1 MKSTVSRRD
10 CLRLAAGTAAL
21 PALPRVAW
29 ALDYPARPVHIVVG
43 VAAAGPTDIAARLIA
58 QSLAERLGQNFV
70 VENRTGAATN
80 VATEYVV
87 NSPPDGY
94 TLLTVAPS
102 SAANAT
108 LYEHLN
114 FNFLRDIAP
123 VAGIMRLP
131 GVMVVNESVP
141 AKTVPEFIAYAKA
154 NPHKINM
161 ATAGNG
167 TGPHLFGE
175 LFNWLAGVDLVPVAY
190 RGSAP
195 ALTDLLSGQ
204 CQVMF
209 DALSS
214 PIGYIR
220 AGKVRALAVT
230 TATRSPILPD
240 VPTVGEFVPGYEAI
254 TWFGLGAPKSTPEE
268 IIDKLNKEINTSLA
282 DPKIKEHVAELG
294 AEPLVLTPA
303 GFGKL
308 VADETEKWGKVI
320 RIAKIKPE

>member
-1 MKSTVSRRD
+1 MKSTVSRRV
-10 CLRLAAGTAAL
+10 CLRLAAGAAAL
-21 PALPRVAW
+21 PILSRTAS

-43 VAAAGPTDIAARLIA
+43 VAAAGPTDIAARLIG
-58 QSLAERLGQNFV
+58 QSLSGRLGQNFV

-175 LFNWLAGVDLVPVAY
+175 LFNWLAGVDLVAVAY

-195 ALTDLLSGQ
+195 ALTDLMSGQ

-220 AGKVRALAVT
+220 ADKLRALAVT
-230 TATRSPILPD
+230 TATRSPALPD

-254 TWFGLGAPKSTPEE
+254 TWFGLGAPKSTSEE
-268 IIDKLNKEINTSLA
+268 IIDKLNKEVNAGLA
-282 DPKIKEHVAELG
+282 DPKLKEHMADLG
-294 AEPLVLTPA
+294 SEPLALTPA

-320 RIAKIKPE
+320 KIAKIKPE

>member
-1 MKSTVSRRD
+1 
-10 CLRLAAGTAAL
+10 
-21 PALPRVAW
+21 LPRGAW
-29 ALDYPARPVHIVVG
+29 ALDYPTRPVHIVVG

-58 QSLAERLGQNFV
+58 QSLAERLGQNFI

-114 FNFLRDIAP
+114 FNFLHDIAP

-195 ALTDLLSGQ
+195 ALTDFLSGQ

-240 VPTVGEFVPGYEAI
+240 VPTVGEFVPGYDAI

-282 DPKIKEHVAELG
+282 DPKIKEHMAELG
-294 AEPLVLTPA
+294 AEPLVLTPG

-320 RIAKIKPE
+320 KIAKIKPE

>member
-1 MKSTVSRRD
+1 
-10 CLRLAAGTAAL
+10 
-21 PALPRVAW
+21 LPRGAW
-29 ALDYPARPVHIVVG
+29 ALDYPTRPVHIVVG

-58 QSLAERLGQNFV
+58 QSLAERLGQNFIA
-70 VENRTGAATN
+70 ENRTGAATN

-114 FNFLRDIAP
+114 FNFLHDIAP

-254 TWFGLGAPKSTPEE
+254 TWMGLAHQRARRKKSSTSSTKRSTLASPIPRSKNTWRSWAP
-268 IIDKLNKEINTSLA
+268 NR
-282 DPKIKEHVAELG
+282 
-294 AEPLVLTPA
+294 
-303 GFGKL
+303 
-308 VADETEKWGKVI
+308 WC
-320 RIAKIKPE
+320 

>member
-1 MKSTVSRRD
+1 
-10 CLRLAAGTAAL
+10 
-21 PALPRVAW
+21 LPRGAW
-29 ALDYPARPVHIVVG
+29 ALDYPTRPVHIVVG

-58 QSLAERLGQNFV
+58 QSLAERLGQNFI

-114 FNFLRDIAP
+114 FNFLHDIAP

-161 ATAGNG
+161 ATADNG

-195 ALTDLLSGQ
+195 ALTDFLSGQ

-268 IIDKLNKEINTSLA
+268 IIDKLNKEINASLA
-282 DPKIKEHVAELG
+282 DPKINEHMAELG

-320 RIAKIKPE
+320 KIAKIKPE

>member
-1 MKSTVSRRD
+1 MKLPRRSF
-10 CLRLAAGTAAL
+10 LHLAAGAAAV
-21 PALPRVAW
+21 PTLPRGAS
-29 ALDYPARPVHIVVG
+29 ALDYPARPVHIIVG

-58 QSLAERLGQNFV
+58 QSLSERLGQNFV

-80 VATEYVV
+80 VATEFVV

-114 FNFLRDIAP
+114 FNFIRDVAP
-123 VAGIMRLP
+123 VAGIMRVP
-131 GVMVVNESVP
+131 GVMVVNQSVP

-154 NPHKINM
+154 NPRKINM

-175 LFNWLAGVDLVPVAY
+175 LFNWLAGVELVAVAY

-195 ALTDLLSGQ
+195 ALTDLMGGQ

-220 AGKVRALAVT
+220 AGKLRALAVT
-230 TATRSPILPD
+230 TATRSPALPD
-240 VPTVGEFVPGYEAI
+240 VPTVGESVPGYEAI

-268 IIDKLNKEINTSLA
+268 IVDKLNKEINASLA
-282 DPKIKEHVAELG
+282 DPKIKERMTELG
-294 AEPLVLTPA
+294 SEPLVLTPS

-320 RIAKIKPE
+320 KLAKIKPD

>member
-1 MKSTVSRRD
+1 
-10 CLRLAAGTAAL
+10 
-21 PALPRVAW
+21 LPRGAW
-29 ALDYPARPVHIVVG
+29 ALDYPTRPVHIVVG

-58 QSLAERLGQNFV
+58 QSLAERLGQNFI

-114 FNFLRDIAP
+114 FNFLHDIAP

-161 ATAGNG
+161 ATADNG

-195 ALTDLLSGQ
+195 ALTDFLSGQ

-240 VPTVGEFVPGYEAI
+240 VPTVGEFVPGYDAI

-282 DPKIKEHVAELG
+282 DPKIKEHMAELG
-294 AEPLVLTPA
+294 AEPLVLTPG

-320 RIAKIKPE
+320 KIAKIKPE